1 MHESP
6 DDQPLPPA
14 GAGAGRSRRRLLHRA
29 LRSRPGRAAL
39 TLAGVAASALL
50 VLVLLAAYRG
60 LGASVASYTG
70 QPEIDLWVGPE
81 GVDNL
86 IRSSAMLLPEQISDV
101 QDLEGL
107 QAEPILRGFVPVEA
121 TPVDGGESRAML
133 LLAIGYR
140 VPDGLG
146 GPPQLAEGRRPSG
159 PQEVVLDR
167 AAAYRL
173 ALQVGEKMKVGGQTV
188 KVVGLSRETNLLSTQ
203 LMFCDVS
210 ALQTAMGLEGRA
222 SFMAVRVKD
231 GRDPK
236 RVAREIEHE
245 TPGGA
250 AFERQTFVEN
260 SVREITTGIVPL
272 LVLIAGLGAAMASV
286 LVALLV
292 NGLLEERRP
301 EIGVLLAMGTPAVS
315 VGAAV
320 LGHILALVLAGAVTG
335 TLLAVGLDAL
345 LDRWVPTVELASS
358 PYDFILA
365 AALFSISGTLA
376 AIFPVAMLSRIDPL
390 EAFRS

>member
-1 MHESP
+1 MHEPSK
-6 DDQPLPPA
+6 DAPPPPGR
-14 GAGAGRSRRRLLHRA
+14 GAFRARKRLLHRA
-29 LRSRPGRAAL
+29 LRSRPARAAL

-50 VLVLLAAYRG
+50 VLVLLASYRG

-70 QPEIDLWVGPE
+70 QPDIDLWVGPQ

-107 QAEPILRGFVPVEA
+107 QAEPLLRGFVPVESGSA
-121 TPVDGGESRAML
+121 DGGDKKAML
-133 LLAIGYR
+133 LLALGYR
-140 VPDGLG
+140 IPDGLG

-159 PQEVVLDR
+159 PGEVVLDR

-173 ALQVGEKMKVGGQTV
+173 ELKVGDEMRVGGRTAR
-188 KVVGLSRETNLLSTQ
+188 VVGLSRETNLLSTQ
-203 LMFCDVS
+203 LLFCDIS
-210 ALQTAMGLEGRA
+210 ALQTAMGLDGRA
-222 SFMAVRVKD
+222 SFVAVRVKD
-231 GRDPK
+231 GRSPK
-236 RVAREIEHE
+236 EVARLIEQE
-245 TPGGA
+245 VPGGA
-250 AFERQTFVEN
+250 AWERETFVEN

-272 LVLIAGLGAAMASV
+272 LVLIAALGAAMAAV

-301 EIGVLLAMGTPAVS
+301 EIGVLLAMGTSAPAI
-315 VGAAV
+315 GAAV
-320 LGHILALVLAGAVTG
+320 LRHILALVLAGAIAG
-335 TLLAVGLDAL
+335 TLLAVGLDAF

-358 PYDFILA
+358 VFDCVVA
-365 AALFSISGTLA
+365 AALFSFSGALA
-376 AIFPVAMLSRIDPL
+376 ALIPVAMLSRIDPL

>member
-1 MHESP
+1 MHQSS
-6 DDQPLPPA
+6 DAQPPPPP
-14 GAGAGRSRRRLLHRA
+14 GAGARRSRRHLLHRG

-39 TLAGVAASALL
+39 TLSGVAASALL

-70 QPEIDLWVGPE
+70 QPDIDLWVGPQ

-101 QDLEGL
+101 QEIEGL
-107 QAEPILRGFVPVEA
+107 RAEPLVRGFVPVEGA
-121 TPVDGGESRAML
+121 PDEDGKPRSML

-140 VPDGLG
+140 IPDGLG
-146 GPPQLAEGRRPSG
+146 GPPQVAEGQRPAG
-159 PQEVVLDR
+159 PQEVALDR

-173 ALQVGEKMKVGGQTV
+173 GLKVGDEMKVGGQTV
-188 KVVGLSRETNLLSTQ
+188 KLVGLTRETNLLSTQ
-203 LMFCDVS
+203 LLFCDVA
-210 ALQTAMGLEGRA
+210 ALQQAMGLEGRA
-222 SFMAVRVKD
+222 SFVAVRVED

-236 RVAREIEHE
+236 EVARQIEEE

-250 AFERQTFVEN
+250 AWERQVFVEN

-272 LVLIAGLGAAMASV
+272 LFLIAGLGAAMAAV

-292 NGLLEERRP
+292 NGLIEERRP
-301 EIGVLLAMGTPAVS
+301 EIGVLLAMGTSAFAV
-315 VGAAV
+315 GGAV
-320 LGHILALVLAGAVTG
+320 LCHILTLVIIGALTG
-335 TLLAVGLDAL
+335 TALALGLDAA
-345 LDRWVPTVELASS
+345 LDRWVPTIELASAPS
-358 PYDFILA
+358 DCLV
-365 AALFSISGTLA
+365 AALLFSVSGTLA
-376 AIFPVAMLSRIDPL
+376 ALFPVAMLSRIDPL